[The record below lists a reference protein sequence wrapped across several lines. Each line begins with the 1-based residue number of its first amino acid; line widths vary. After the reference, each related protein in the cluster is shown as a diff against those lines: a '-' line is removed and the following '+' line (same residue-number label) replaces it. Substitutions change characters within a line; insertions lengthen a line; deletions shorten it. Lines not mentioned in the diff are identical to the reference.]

1 VKESLGLF
9 IAAEPRGDTTTLV
22 GNSAILT
29 FEIKTKNGAEA
40 QHIADFLNKNIESI
54 SFTIFED
61 HPMFDYNPSGAQG
74 KP

>member
-9 IAAEPRGDTTTLV
+9 IAAEPRGDT
-22 GNSAILT
+22 T